1 MFNEN
6 FYHSHNNDFKNDQ
19 NNTIDECFI
28 VRPNNAQSDESF
40 LHKCGNTVVKGVI
53 IDQHNHPSPLP
64 RKTPYNIKAQLQRII
79 DNEYILD
86 LTTRKF
92 LTGSMI
98 QSYLNG
104 KALKLTHM
112 EIDMAFKRIN
122 GNTNEWKISAYLPR
136 IQKIL
141 TFVRIFTNVETAQ
154 AYQNLFDD
162 LFRCVEKD
170 IGETF
175 NFHHIHGKGLGCVL
189 TD

>member
-1 MFNEN
+1 
-6 FYHSHNNDFKNDQ
+6 
-19 NNTIDECFI
+19 
-28 VRPNNAQSDESF
+28 F

-104 KALKLTHM
+104 KALSNLHLSLNNQSK
-112 EIDMAFKRIN
+112 IN
-122 GNTNEWKISAYLPR
+122 YYIEKTRHSQYPFGQNILGLYTNL
-136 IQKIL
+136 
-141 TFVRIFTNVETAQ
+141 
-154 AYQNLFDD
+154 
-162 LFRCVEKD
+162 
-170 IGETF
+170 
-175 NFHHIHGKGLGCVL
+175 
-189 TD
+189 